1 MYHLKYLNQFLWKYK
16 KLLITGTVF
25 IIIANL
31 FALYPAEFVRKAFDE
46 VLYSIKNGTN
56 LSSEIQYTVLKY
68 SGLIISFAILKGIF
82 MFFMRQTIIV
92 MSRKI
97 EFDLKNKIYQ
107 KYQKLSMSFYKS
119 NKTGDLMNRIS
130 EDVSRVRMY
139 LGPALMYAINISV
152 LFYLVITKMISINP
166 TLTLYVLLPLPILA
180 ITVYFVSKKIN
191 ERSEKVQKQLSEITT
206 ISQENFSGI
215 KIIKSFG
222 NEDNS
227 WDLFLKSC
235 KKYTQ
240 KQIDLVKIEAYFF
253 PLIITMI
260 GISTIFTVYVGG
272 IESYKNNITTG
283 NIAEFIIYIN
293 MLAWPVASVG
303 WITSILQ
310 RAAASQQR
318 INEFLMIKPEIINT
332 KNKPTKINGNIK
344 FKNVSLTYKDTNITA
359 LENLNFTIK
368 EGSVLGIFGR
378 TGSGKSSIAN
388 LICRLYDANT
398 GIISFNNINIK
409 DLNLFSLRSS
419 IGYIPQDG
427 YLFSGSIKDN
437 IGFANDKRN
446 NSNILKA
453 AKQAEILDDIE
464 AFSHNFNTMIG
475 ERGVKLSGGQKQRLA
490 IARAFYQK
498 PSMYIFDDCLSAID
512 AIKERKI
519 INNLK
524 KEAKGKTSIII
535 SHRIAT
541 IKDADH
547 IIVLEKGKIIEQ
559 GNHQSLITMKGEYY
573 EIYKNQN
580 STN

>member
-206 ISQENFSGI
+206 ISQETFSGI

-222 NEDNS
+222 NENNS

-240 KQIDLVKIEAYFF
+240 TQIDLVKIEAYFF

-260 GISTIFTVYVGG
+260 GISTIFTIYIGG

-293 MLAWPVASVG
+293 MLAWPVASIG
-303 WITSILQ
+303 WITSIVQ

-318 INEFLMIKPEIINT
+318 INEFLMIEPEIKNT
-332 KNKPTKINGNIK
+332 KTKASRINGDIN
-344 FKNVSLTYKDTNITA
+344 FKNVSLIYKNTNIKA
-359 LENLNFTIK
+359 LNNVSFTIK
-368 EGSVLGIFGR
+368 ECSILGIFGK

-388 LICRLYDANT
+388 LICRLYDVNQ
-398 GIISFNNINIK
+398 GKISFNNTNIK

-437 IGFANDKRN
+437 IGFG
-446 NSNILKA
+446 SNKINKTNVLKA
-453 AKQAEILDDIE
+453 AKQAEILEEIE
-464 AFSHNFNTMIG
+464 TFTHHLNTIIG

-490 IARAFYQK
+490 IARAFYQNPK
-498 PSMYIFDDCLSAID
+498 IYIFDDCLSAID
-512 AIKERKI
+512 AIKEQKI
-519 INNLK
+519 IKNLK
-524 KEAKGKTSIII
+524 KESKGKISILI

-541 IKDADH
+541 IKNADH
-547 IIVLEKGKIIEQ
+547 IIVLDKGKIIEQ
-559 GNHQSLITMKGEYY
+559 GTHQSLIKTKGSYY
-573 EIYKNQN
+573 EIHKNQN
-580 STN
+580 SS